1 MSTAYTL
8 ANILRH
14 CGQYIDPLLIAPEA
28 LAVNYQL
35 AEAFPLSFSEAIGFE
50 AYLDGGPSIS
60 GFAFNVQANS
70 VAWDMLAR
78 TRPGLADSL
87 FTDPAWGRL
96 QALASANRDDESWLY
111 DLLHTLWLEF
121 DITRPT
127 SLVPDVFLATNPAPN
142 PLRKPLPA
150 NAMFTLI
157 PEILT
162 GYPVQPPVLEAIKK
176 CWAVLPPEATGN
188 QLGLMLGRPVQALR
202 AVLSFRDPRQS
213 LPYLAALG
221 WPDPDGALRH
231 ALDWAVGLADWYTFQ
246 VDVTDRLLPRIG
258 FELRFWDAADPANK
272 PRWQEMLSVLVA
284 QGLCSREK
292 QAALMAYSGISI
304 QQWTLPVMVHRGL
317 SHVKLLIE
325 PGKATRSKIYLG
337 ALLDWDKFLH
347 HFPPQSS

>member
-1 MSTAYTL
+1 
-8 ANILRH
+8 
-14 CGQYIDPLLIAPEA
+14 
-28 LAVNYQL
+28 
-35 AEAFPLSFSEAIGFE
+35 
-50 AYLDGGPSIS
+50 
-60 GFAFNVQANS
+60 
-70 VAWDMLAR
+70 
-78 TRPGLADSL
+78 
-87 FTDPAWGRL
+87 
-96 QALASANRDDESWLY
+96 
-111 DLLHTLWLEF
+111 
-121 DITRPT
+121 
-127 SLVPDVFLATNPAPN
+127 
-142 PLRKPLPA
+142 
-150 NAMFTLI
+150 
-157 PEILT
+157 
-162 GYPVQPPVLEAIKK
+162 
-176 CWAVLPPEATGN
+176 
-188 QLGLMLGRPVQALR
+188 VQALR